1 MHTFQITSSDRYLFL
16 SMDFYICWGGKEM
29 QYTAVMKP
37 HRERLKTGILNSK
50 FNIFNVGV
58 LKKSFRMTKRITSFF
73 FQLLFNYSLYI
84 YIFQRKNESRWGD
97 AKLSWPEIYFLS
109 FFSNFPVLQEIYLPL
124 RSGKTRDVHQKK
136 PSDAIWQINTPRLEV
151 KRKLEK
157 QVQKTKLCQRPIT
170 FPVNRCA

>member
-84 YIFQRKNESRWGD
+84 YIYIPTQERIKMRRRQT
-97 AKLSWPEIYFLS
+97 KLTRNIFS
-109 FFSNFPVLQEIYLPL
+109 FFFLEF
-124 RSGKTRDVHQKK
+124 SGLTRNLFA
-136 PSDAIWQINTPRLEV
+136 PTIR
-151 KRKLEK
+151 
-157 QVQKTKLCQRPIT
+157 
-170 FPVNRCA
+170 